1 MLCAVMVYVKRVRVW
16 GEVRFYS
23 LICFIKERLRTRLEV
38 LMSVSRE
45 TDMRIAGQF
54 AQPFPLTTLKVFGVG
69 NDLSYSATANAWNEQ
84 RRETLRNTIKNVWRY
99 RVAWVFV
106 SET

>member
-1 MLCAVMVYVKRVRVW
+1 M
-16 GEVRFYS
+16 FS
-23 LICFIKERLRTRLEV
+23 LSHARLNRTRCITLGAITHTLNS

-54 AQPFPLTTLKVFGVG
+54 AQPFPLTTLEVFGVG

-99 RVAWVFV
+99 RVAGVVV